1 MSLLDNISDD
11 NLIRMLRD
19 LLTRKG
25 KPPTRGAKSILYA
38 RGARI
43 AKKRGL
49 KC

>member
-1 MSLLDNISDD
+1 MNLLHHISDD

-38 RGARI
+38 RAARI

-49 KC
+49 AC